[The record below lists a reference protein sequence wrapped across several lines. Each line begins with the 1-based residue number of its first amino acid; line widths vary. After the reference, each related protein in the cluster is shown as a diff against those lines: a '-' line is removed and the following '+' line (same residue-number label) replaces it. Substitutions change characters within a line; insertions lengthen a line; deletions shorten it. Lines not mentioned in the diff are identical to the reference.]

1 MTFKASDP
9 IRNSWKSCG
18 HLAQISLLTLMI
30 SACSGGGG
38 SDQDT
43 SLKSSSPVVSITD
56 FLLEYPKR
64 ASVAAASQGST
75 HEIIF
80 DPATP
85 TALWVTAPS
94 YDSIAR
100 IALDGTRTYF
110 DLPAGTAPHGQEFD
124 RQGNLILSLEGTE
137 QIGKFDPKLGKI
149 VATWDIGTDPHGLA
163 LGPDGVTIWYT
174 GKLKNTVGKI
184 APDGKVTNYA
194 LPTAAALPIYV
205 RPGPDGNMWVTEL
218 TGNKIARVTPDGQI
232 TEFTIPT
239 ANSRPIAIVPD
250 PAGRGMWF
258 SEEAGNNVGFITSAG
273 QITEF
278 AVPKPQAN
286 MILAGLSFDRDG
298 NLWVQQYLN
307 LNSPTPDGDD
317 AVIRIDKSILGK
329 TPAQMTTSDFTR
341 YPTPTKSSVLH
352 RIILGPDGNMWFTAL
367 KVDKV
372 GRVTIAKAAAG
383 GG

>member
-1 MTFKASDP
+1 M
-9 IRNSWKSCG
+9 
-18 HLAQISLLTLMI
+18 
-30 SACSGGGG
+30 
-38 SDQDT
+38 
-43 SLKSSSPVVSITD
+43 VSIAD
-56 FLLEYPKR
+56 FQLEFPRR
-64 ASVAAASQGST
+64 AAIAAACRGST
-75 HEIIF
+75 HEIVF
-80 DPATP
+80 DPDTP
-85 TALWVTAPS
+85 TALWVTAPA

-100 IALDGTRTYF
+100 IALDGTRSYF
-110 DLPAGTAPHGQEFD
+110 DLPAGTAPHGAEFD

-149 VATWDIGTDPHGLA
+149 VATWDIAVDPHGLA
-163 LGPDGVTIWYT
+163 LGPDGVTIWFT
-174 GKLKNTVGKI
+174 GKTKNTVGKI

-232 TEFTIPT
+232 TEFAIPT

-258 SEEAGNNVGFITSAG
+258 SQEAGNNVGFITSSG

-278 AVPKPQAN
+278 AIPKPQAN

-329 TPAQMTTSDFTR
+329 TPAQMTAQDFTR
-341 YPTPTKSSVLH
+341 YPTPSKFSVLH

-367 KVDKV
+367 KVDNV
-372 GRVTIAKAAAG
+372 GRVTITKAAAG

>member
-1 MTFKASDP
+1 
-9 IRNSWKSCG
+9 
-18 HLAQISLLTLMI
+18 
-30 SACSGGGG
+30 
-38 SDQDT
+38 
-43 SLKSSSPVVSITD
+43 
-56 FLLEYPKR
+56 
-64 ASVAAASQGST
+64 
-75 HEIIF
+75 
-80 DPATP
+80 
-85 TALWVTAPS
+85 
-94 YDSIAR
+94 
-100 IALDGTRTYF
+100 
-110 DLPAGTAPHGQEFD
+110 
-124 RQGNLILSLEGTE
+124 
-137 QIGKFDPKLGKI
+137 
-149 VATWDIGTDPHGLA
+149 
-163 LGPDGVTIWYT
+163 VTIWFT
-174 GKLKNTVGKI
+174 GKTKNTVGKI

-232 TEFTIPT
+232 TEFAIPT

-258 SEEAGNNVGFITSAG
+258 SQEAGNNVGFITSSG

-278 AVPKPQAN
+278 AIPKPQAN

-329 TPAQMTTSDFTR
+329 TPAQMTAQDFTR
-341 YPTPTKSSVLH
+341 YPTPSKFSVLH

-367 KVDKV
+367 KVDNV
-372 GRVTIAKAAAG
+372 GRVTITKAAAG